1 MKSKQLLVIGAGGHA
16 KSCIDIIESKGD
28 YSVAQVIGKESE
40 LGLSI
45 LGHTVSYS
53 DSDLA
58 RLRSK
63 YDYAFIA
70 VGQIH
75 SQAIRKKLRLALS
88 ELGYTFPTLVS
99 KSAVVSRYSRLGSGS
114 IVMNGAIL
122 NADCIIGENVILNS
136 GSIIEHDVYIGD
148 NCHVSTG
155 VTINGGTRIGEG
167 TFLGSG
173 TIVRDGVEIGDNCF
187 IGMGSIITKS
197 IPSNTSEKA
206 IL

>member
-1 MKSKQLLVIGAGGHA
+1 VIGAGGHA
-16 KSCIDIIESKGD
+16 RSCIDIIESNGD
-28 YSVAQVIGKESE
+28 YSVAQIIGQESE

-45 LGHTVSYS
+45 LGHTISYS

-58 RLRSK
+58 NLRTK
-63 YDYAFIA
+63 YQYAFIA

-75 SQAIRKKLRLALS
+75 SPAIRKKLRLAMS
-88 ELGYTFPTLVS
+88 ELGYTFPTITS
-99 KSAVVSRYSRLGSGS
+99 RSAVVSKYSRLGPGS

-122 NADCIIGENVILNS
+122 NADSTIGENVIVNS
-136 GSIIEHDVYIGD
+136 GSIIEHDVFIGD
-148 NCHVSTG
+148 NCHISTG
-155 VTINGGTRIGEG
+155 VTINGGSRIGEG

-173 TIVRDGVEIGDNCF
+173 TIVKDGVEIGDNCF

-206 IL
+206 SL